1 MGERGREGPCYSQ
14 KARVR
19 EEAVWVTQVNREKDV
34 FRKGGV
40 PAFQMDLA
48 HGRME
53 TVTEK
58 EIKQSPQAR
67 RTLKGIDSGSLEVQA
82 IKHLARRPTDKWDI
96 PMTAS
101 QEQGWLLANPVRADT
116 INVDPQGGR
125 EPGINRSMSVPRGG
139 RDRLPGMKKQPG
151 DPAGMWP
158 AAASSTS
165 AAWEVPNGA
174 VPGNDSC
181 SAMSITMPVNSTM
194 LARHGSLPS
203 LPQGPPHQ
211 GLSRINSSR
220 WFRPKGSSDVTTY
233 AEAYT
238 RMTHHSPF
246 AMAKAGR

>member
-1 MGERGREGPCYSQ
+1 MALERAREGPCYSQ

-19 EEAVWVTQVNREKDV
+19 DEAVWVSQLEKERAV

-48 HGRME
+48 NGRME

-96 PMTAS
+96 PLTSA
-101 QEQGWLLANPVRADT
+101 QEQGWLLGNPVRADT
-116 INVDPQGGR
+116 INTDPGL
-125 EPGINRSMSVPRGG
+125 NRKVPQGG
-139 RDRLPGMKKQPG
+139 RDRLPGMKRQPG
-151 DPAGMWP
+151 DPAGMW

-165 AAWEVPNGA
+165 IGWEVPSAA
-174 VPGNDSC
+174 VPGNDSG

-211 GLSRINSSR
+211 GLSRINSQR

-246 AMAKAGR
+246 ATAAAGR